1 MKSLR
6 HFASLSLNRNDV
18 FFGLIFGLIFGP
30 IVANQSLFAQSPA
43 SEWKVGAAKIDITP
57 DLPVRLS
64 GYGSRNM
71 PTAEVEDRLFA
82 RSMTLKHA
90 DQPPLVIVSIDAIG
104 LSATLTDQIHAQL
117 SDRFSLE
124 RKQVVL
130 CTTHSHTAPHLD
142 DVLPNLFS
150 TPLTDVE
157 RQNMANT
164 SRKTVEAIVQAV
176 GQSIDRMQLAT
187 VEFGTGRAEFAI
199 NRRVLKNKLWTGFGT
214 VDDGPVDRSVR
225 VIHAKRTD
233 GSTIAVTYQYACHC
247 TSIAPELNKIS
258 GDWAGMSA
266 ELLETAFR
274 KGNSPDAIALP
285 IIGCGA
291 DANPNPRNT
300 LDNAKQHALEMS
312 LSVQS
317 VCSGTLQPLP
327 PPKSQAFQ
335 LVAIATE
342 RPTKDRLL
350 EMSKSNSFVERN
362 FAQLMLAL
370 LKEKGRLPETYP
382 APIHFWSFGEK
393 LAWVFMGGEVVVDYQ
408 IRLEKEL
415 SQFPNVWVA
424 AYTDDVFAYVASE
437 RVRNEGGYEVDGSML
452 YYTQPGRWVTGTEE
466 LIVSRVLNLA
476 NSQRLLDQPLAAA
489 ASLQTIRMPK
499 EWTVELIASEP
510 LVEDP
515 VNFAFG
521 ADGTVWVVEMGDYPS
536 GGSRSGRIK
545 KLKDSNGDG
554 VLDSSSIFLDNLAYP
569 AGVYAWRDGIVV
581 ACAPDVFFARDTNG
595 DGVADQR
602 RVLLSGFPLAN
613 PQHRVNGFTYG
624 LDHRLHMGTGSEV
637 REILEVTTGRKI
649 QVSGSDLS
657 LDVDSGIATLE
668 AGTTQYIRGCDDW
681 GNWFGNDNSHPI
693 FHYVY
698 DREWLN
704 ASRFAFRSP
713 SQHLMQPPSAPP
725 VYPIRR
731 DADRFNDLFAANRF
745 TSACSSI
752 FCRSPGATAE
762 MQGCALVCESVH
774 NLVSRIQVQSK
785 GPSFIGSR
793 LEEDKQSDWLRSD
806 DPWFRPVRIENGLDG
821 TLWIADMYRRVIE
834 HPEWIPND
842 WQRRIDVRAGENL
855 GRIYRAF
862 RSDFTPYTK
871 LDWSKA
877 DEEQLLTALGSAS
890 SAIADIA
897 RQQLVWRHNK
907 GTKAMPDKLRR
918 MQLNSDTAVVR
929 LRALATLNAMGEC
942 VPSDW
947 IAACK
952 DSDGR
957 VVRWA
962 IQCMSK
968 QKLLHGE
975 MREVVIMVSRSELA
989 RQSSALGLQLIAAL
1003 SLCDEPGFAE
1013 VGMLLSQHAGD
1024 PWINQS
1030 VAFVPPKG
1038 IDPIVEILLANASIR
1053 SQPLLDALIPKAT
1066 IALKQKLREQ
1076 IVVPVS
1082 VRPGWHYALARQ
1094 FALEEDKSL
1103 RLDDAAFDRIKND
1116 SQAAIRDKKAE
1127 LNTRRSAL
1135 DFCLSR
1141 TSASDSTLIGFLV
1154 DTLVECQ
1161 DNSFSSALIKGLA
1174 SLGKL
1179 SIARVLDKWDSLGP
1193 ETRVRVVSESI
1204 AREESALIL
1213 LGKLAAGSIRA
1224 DTFQPAQIEQLR
1236 SSTSVE
1242 VGAYTQKVFG
1252 PAPGMDRL
1260 AIVSDYSSKWPASL
1274 ANDFDK
1280 GESLYKKHC
1289 AQCHQDR
1296 SDENGSVPSVG
1307 PNLQALSVWQN
1318 EAWISA
1324 ILDPNRALEAK
1335 YRRLVILTQDGST
1348 IVGLKARENEDSI
1361 EIVNDQGA
1369 LIRLAR
1375 DSIAEMRESEKSLMP
1390 EGFEKVLT
1398 PSELA
1403 SVVTFIRKS
1412 SIPK

>member
-6 HFASLSLNRNDV
+6 HIASFSQILNSV
-18 FFGLIFGLIFGP
+18 FLGFIFGLIGL
-30 IVANQSLFAQSPA
+30 IVANQSLLAQSPP

-64 GYGSRNM
+64 GYGSRTM

-82 RSMTLKHA
+82 RPMTLKHA

-104 LSATLTDQIHAQL
+104 LSASLTDKIHAQL

-150 TPLTDVE
+150 TPLTEVE
-157 RQNMANT
+157 RSNMANT

-176 GQSIDRMQLAT
+176 GQSIDRMQIAT

-225 VIHAKRTD
+225 VIHAKRID

-247 TSIAPELNKIS
+247 TSISPELNKIS

-274 KGNSPDAIALP
+274 NSNSPDAVALP

-300 LDNAKQHALEMS
+300 LENAKQHALEMS

-335 LVAIATE
+335 LVAIASE
-342 RPTKDRLL
+342 RPSKDRLL
-350 EMSKSNSFVERN
+350 EMSKSTSFVERN
-362 FAQLMLAL
+362 FAQIMLAL

-424 AYTDDVFAYVASE
+424 GYTDDVFAYVASE

-452 YYTQPGRWVTGTEE
+452 YYTQPGRWVTGTED
-466 LIVSRVLNLA
+466 LIVSRVLKLA
-476 NSQRLLDQPLAAA
+476 NSQRLLDQPLAPA
-489 ASLQTIRMPK
+489 ASMQTIRTPK
-499 EWTVELIASEP
+499 GWTVELIASEP

-545 KLKDSNGDG
+545 KLTDSNEDG
-554 VLDSSSIFLDNLAYP
+554 ILDSSSIFLDNLAYP

-649 QVSGSDLS
+649 QVSGCDLS

-668 AGTTQYIRGCDDW
+668 TGTTQYIRGCDDW
-681 GNWFGNDNSHPI
+681 GNWFGNDNSHPL

-704 ASRFAFRSP
+704 ASRSAIRSP

-725 VYPIRR
+725 VYPISR

-762 MQGCALVCESVH
+762 MQGSALVCESVH
-774 NLVSRIQVQSK
+774 NLVSRIQVQTN
-785 GPSFIGSR
+785 GASFTGSR

-862 RSDFTPYTK
+862 RSDFTPYSK

-877 DEEQLLTALGSAS
+877 DEEQLLAALGSPS
-890 SAIADIA
+890 SAIADLA
-897 RQQLVWRHNK
+897 RQQLIWRHSK
-907 GTKAMPDKLRR
+907 GTKAIPDKLRSL
-918 MQLNSDTAVVR
+918 QLHSDTAVVR

-942 VPSDW
+942 TPSDW

-952 DSDGR
+952 DSDSR

-962 IQCMSK
+962 IQCMSN

-975 MREVVIMVSRSELA
+975 MREAVIAVSRSELA
-989 RQSSALGLQLIAAL
+989 RQSSALGLQLIAVL

-1024 PWINQS
+1024 LWINQS
-1030 VAFVPPKG
+1030 IAFVPPKG
-1038 IDPIVEILLANASIR
+1038 IDPIVEVLLSNASIR
-1053 SQPLLDALIPKAT
+1053 SQPMLDALIPKAT

-1082 VRPGWHYALARQ
+1082 VRPGWHYSLARQ
-1094 FALEEDKSL
+1094 FALEEDESL
-1103 RLDDAAFDRIKND
+1103 RLDDAAFDRLKSD
-1116 SQAAIRDKKAE
+1116 SQASIRDNKTE

-1135 DFCLSR
+1135 DFFLSR
-1141 TSASDSTLIGFLV
+1141 TSASDSTVIDFLV
-1154 DTLVECQ
+1154 ETLVGCQ
-1161 DNSFSSALIKGLA
+1161 DNGFSSALTKGLA
-1174 SLGKL
+1174 SLGKQA
-1179 SIARVLDKWDSLGP
+1179 IASVLEKWNSLAP

-1213 LGKLAAGSIRA
+1213 LEKLAAGSIHVDA
-1224 DTFQPAQIEQLR
+1224 FQPAQIEQLR
-1236 SSTSVE
+1236 SSKSVE
-1242 VGAYTQKVFG
+1242 VGAYTQKIFG
-1252 PAPGMDRL
+1252 PAPGTDRL

-1274 ANDFDK
+1274 ANDLDK

-1296 SDENGSVPSVG
+1296 SDENGPVPSVG

-1335 YRRLVILTQDGST
+1335 YRRLMILTQDGST

-1398 PSELA
+1398 PNDLA
-1403 SVVTFIRKS
+1403 SVVTFVRKS
-1412 SIPK
+1412 SVPK